1 MTALSVIILL
11 HTLHKGSHALELKQI
26 LKSGID
32 KLKEE
37 IEKRAGD
44 RKPCGFTWKCNR
56 RRGRR
61 RTRKG
66 WSTKR
71 NGLSHF
77 DELVPRSQDD
87 LFGTLE
93 RDSNEEI

>member
-1 MTALSVIILL
+1 MKVSLLLMTALSVIILL

-61 RTRKG
+61 RSRKG

-71 NGLSHF
+71 VSSRF
-77 DELVPRSQDD
+77 TVC
-87 LFGTLE
+87 
-93 RDSNEEI
+93 